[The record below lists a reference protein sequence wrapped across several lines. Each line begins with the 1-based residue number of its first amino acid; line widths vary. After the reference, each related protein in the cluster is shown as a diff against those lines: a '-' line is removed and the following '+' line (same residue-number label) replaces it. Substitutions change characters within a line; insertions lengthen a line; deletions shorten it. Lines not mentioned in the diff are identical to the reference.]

1 MADFWNYKGNVA
13 LVHFA
18 NGQKKWYH
26 GTEAEIR
33 LQAEM
38 ETSIPIVKIEHFNA

>member
-1 MADFWNYKGNVA
+1 MVDWNYKGDVA

-26 GTEAEIR
+26 GTEKEIR
-33 LQAEM
+33 EQAAR
-38 ETSIPIVKIEHFNA
+38 ETKIPIVKIDYNAK